1 MEPHV
6 YLDTPWW
13 HYSAMFATAGAA
25 WETWQLLEDELGGKG
40 LDLGVYR
47 HGPSTNPGKCITC
60 VSLKPQ
66 GVLRARRIIR
76 KAGGRD
82 GYEHPNELE
91 LEALIARRIR
101 FVATEAPKLAPGESG
116 HAEIHH
122 LGHGRELRPDGTY
135 S

>member
-1 MEPHV
+1 MEPHF
-6 YLDTPWW
+6 YLDAPWY
-13 HYSAMFATAGAA
+13 HYSAAFPSAGAA
-25 WETWQLLEDELGGKG
+25 WGAWQAVEEGLAGAQ

-47 HGPSTNPGKCITC
+47 HGPSTDPARFVTVI
-60 VSLKPQ
+60 SLRGPQ

-76 KAGGRD
+76 KTGGTDHRIEQ
-82 GYEHPNELE
+82 GE

-101 FVATEAPKLAPGESG
+101 FVATEAPKGETG

-122 LGHGRELRPDGTY
+122 LGHGSKLNPDGTFA

>member
-25 WETWQLLEDELGGKG
+25 WETWQQIEEELAGKN

-47 HGPSTNPGKCITC
+47 HGSSTNPGKCITV
-60 VSLKPQ
+60 VSLQPQ

-76 KAGGRD
+76 KAGGRE
-82 GYEHPNELE
+82 GYSHPNTEE

-101 FVATEAPKLAPGESG
+101 FVAKEAPKGEAG

-122 LGHGRELRPDGTY
+122 LGHGTELRPDGTY

>member
-1 MEPHV
+1 MEPHI

-47 HGPSTNPGKCITC
+47 HGSSVNPGKCIT
-60 VSLKPQ
+60 VLSLQPQ

-101 FVATEAPKLAPGESG
+101 FVANEAPKGKTG

-122 LGHGRELRPDGTY
+122 LGHGSALNPDGTFG
-135 S
+135 